1 MNYHINGH
9 TKSIVWSPSSDQQS
23 MADFAIKL
31 MRIER
36 PLVAYQI
43 GDMAKV
49 LKQNGIS
56 RITSPDVW
64 IGNFRMVV

>member
-1 MNYHINGH
+1 
-9 TKSIVWSPSSDQQS
+9 